1 MSIHEFLNTDEL
13 VLLLIF
19 QQYNSR
25 VSAAERTLEK
35 FRHRY
40 RDAVSFLRM
49 PCSLK
54 DKFLAEYDVTASPTI
69 LGLRRGKVVWRHE
82 GNADEAVLEE
92 LADRYL
98 TGANA

>member
-1 MSIHEFLNTDEL
+1 MTIHEFLNTDEL

-19 QQYNSR
+19 QHYNSR
-25 VSAAERTLEK
+25 VSAAERTLES

-54 DKFLAEYDVTASPTI
+54 DKFLTEYQVTASPTI

-82 GNADEAVLEE
+82 GNADEAMLEE
-92 LADRYL
+92 LAERYL
-98 TGANA
+98 PTAHA